1 MNKKTEVEILE
12 KGCRGCGRHQDEKPS
27 DCSEL
32 FCLWDYG
39 VDCWRW
45 PGTILIWDEVGL

>member
-1 MNKKTEVEILE
+1 MNKKTEDEIKQ

-39 VDCWRW
+39 
-45 PGTILIWDEVGL
+45 GGLLEVARDDFNLG